1 MKVNMSTS
9 IALAALGVT
18 LLAPRCFALGA
29 EKLVHSFNG
38 TRGKNPQ
45 GALVFD
51 ASGNLYGA
59 TSSGGVYG
67 GVAFMLSRNSAGTW
81 VETVLH
87 NFGNAK
93 DKDGTYPEA
102 NLVLDSSGNLYGIT
116 LEGGVHNQG
125 TVYKLSPAAGGKWTE
140 TILHSFSGGTSVN
153 TNDGAEPEAG
163 LLFDSAGNL
172 YGTTAAGGNYGQGTV
187 FELSPVSGGGWIE
200 KIIWSF
206 GNGTDGANPEG
217 SLIFDSIGNLYGTTE
232 RGGAQN
238 SGTVYEL
245 SEAAGTWTDALL
257 HSFGSTPEDG
267 LTPLSTLAFDA
278 SGNLYGTTQSGG
290 SGYGTVFEL
299 SPSGGGDWTE
309 TILHDFVNGSD
320 GSGPGS
326 EQLVFD
332 TAGNLYGTT
341 SYGGSHTTGIVFELS
356 PSLGGW
362 METVTH
368 SFGGVNDGE
377 FPYAGVIPDSAGNLY
392 GATFEGG
399 SSGNGIVYEITP

>member
-1 MKVNMSTS
+1 
-9 IALAALGVT
+9 
-18 LLAPRCFALGA
+18 
-29 EKLVHSFNG
+29 VHSFNG

-45 GALVFD
+45 GALVLD

-59 TSSGGVYG
+59 TSAGGAYG

-87 NFGNAK
+87 NFGNTK
-93 DKDGTYPEA
+93 DKDGTYPQA
-102 NLVLDSSGNLYGIT
+102 NLILDSAGNLYGIT
-116 LEGGVHNQG
+116 LAGGSHNQG
-125 TVYKLSPAAGGKWTE
+125 TVYKLSPAGGGKWTE

-153 TNDGAEPEAG
+153 TDDGAEPEAG

-172 YGTTAAGGNYGQGTV
+172 YGTTAAGGNYGQGTA
-187 FELSPVSGGGWIE
+187 FELSPASGGGWTE

-217 SLIFDSIGNLYGTTE
+217 SLVSDSAGNLYGTTE
-232 RGGAQN
+232 RGGVQN

-245 SEAAGTWTDALL
+245 SEAGGTWTDAVL
-257 HSFGSTPEDG
+257 HSFGATPQDG
-267 LTPLSTLAFDA
+267 LTPMSTLAFDA
-278 SGNLYGTTQSGG
+278 SGNLYGTTQTGG

-299 SPSGGGDWTE
+299 SSVGGGNWTE
-309 TILHDFVNGSD
+309 TVLHNFASGSD

-326 EQLVFD
+326 EQLVLD
-332 TAGNLYGTT
+332 AAGNLYGTT
-341 SYGGSHTTGIVFELS
+341 SYGGSHTAGTVFELS

-362 METVTH
+362 TETVIH

-377 FPYAGVIPDSAGNLY
+377 FPYAGVILDSAGNLY
-392 GATFEGG
+392 GATLEGG
-399 SSGNGIVYEITP
+399 NSGSGIVYEITP